1 MTFSSWN
8 PQLKFYTNLD
18 HNTSQSPSYTSLLQR
33 EVETSGE
40 ETGGVWII
48 VYSWVYSM
56 VGDDCKDW

>member
-48 VYSWVYSM
+48 VYS
-56 VGDDCKDW
+56 

>member
-18 HNTSQSPSYTSLLQR
+18 YNTSQSPSYTSLLQR

-56 VGDDCKDW
+56 VGDDCKNW